1 MDIPPKYKS
10 RILAAPAGHIKAMAA
25 GQPAVKCRLFSK
37 NMDDVDSLKVGKDG
51 KQHYC
56 AVVYGLDSYLE
67 SVVSVDS
74 EARSEGRGTDSPEE
88 AFES

>member
-1 MDIPPKYKS
+1 
-10 RILAAPAGHIKAMAA
+10 MAA

-56 AVVYGLDSYLE
+56 AVVHGLDSYLE

-88 AFES
+88 AFESWGTVVFKECIKWIILLYIS

>member
-1 MDIPPKYKS
+1 
-10 RILAAPAGHIKAMAA
+10 
-25 GQPAVKCRLFSK
+25 
-37 NMDDVDSLKVGKDG
+37 MDDVDSLKVGKDG